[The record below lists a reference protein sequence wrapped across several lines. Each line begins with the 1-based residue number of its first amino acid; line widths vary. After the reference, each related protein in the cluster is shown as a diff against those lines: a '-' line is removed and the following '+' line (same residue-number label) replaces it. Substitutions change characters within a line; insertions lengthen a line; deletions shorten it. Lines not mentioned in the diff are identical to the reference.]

1 MTLAEQLDRLIKG
14 WEPGALPGPGD
25 SDELTACLAA
35 AEALMWLQARAEPRG
50 FAARLDVRVR
60 ARVRSLTVQQARG
73 LYAPEGEG
81 L

>member
-1 MTLAEQLDRLIKG
+1 MAPAEQLDRLIKG
-14 WEPGALPGPGD
+14 WEPGALPGLVD

-35 AEALMWLQARAEPRG
+35 AEALMWLQAIAEPRG
-50 FAARLDVRVR
+50 FAARLEARVR

-73 LYAPEGEG
+73 LYGPEEEG